1 MISDGMIASSSD
13 EAHTRSHMCTH
24 VKTFFYP
31 HPLPVQE
38 TAPKTVSRGVTE
50 RVSAGI
56 LLYSLDCT
64 MTRLVAAARRNLL
77 VCHSP
82 PAKLHTGFQ
91 YNSLGHMHINCDQ
104 HHALHD
110 TSSSCNTQHTAQP
123 VCIPDGGVREK
134 RDRPIAPQRAR
145 SHATTCETLD
155 GWHNAKEE

>member
-1 MISDGMIASSSD
+1 MR
-13 EAHTRSHMCTH
+13 HTQGVTCVHMS
-24 VKTFFYP
+24 KPFFTLTP
-31 HPLPVQE
+31 CLFRKQPLKQCLE
-38 TAPKTVSRGVTE
+38 GSTE

-110 TSSSCNTQHTAQP
+110 TTSSSCNTQHTAQP

>member
-1 MISDGMIASSSD
+1 MR
-13 EAHTRSHMCTH
+13 HTQSHVYTCQNL
-24 VKTFFYP
+24 FFYP
-31 HPLPVQE
+31 HPPLPVQE

-91 YNSLGHMHINCDQ
+91 YNSLAIWHICHINITHSTTQ
-104 HHALHD
+104 HHHHATH
-110 TSSSCNTQHTAQP
+110 STQHSPCVSQTAE
-123 VCIPDGGVREK
+123 C
-134 RDRPIAPQRAR
+134 AR
-145 SHATTCETLD
+145 SATAGRDATTCETLD